1 MAAAGEQVYS
11 GPVTGAL
18 SDASPSPA
26 VVGPMQAAKHDDPAK
41 KQASTMA
48 RLAEKSRGKG
58 LSRKEQAKYDD
69 LIAQSMT
76 DPKMMQAIY
85 LKQAEKQKK
94 EMERYGTFQRKTWV
108 RAKTY
113 SSQDRY
119 QHLLE
124 DIGRKANAGTQEQQE
139 LYQNAKHVAMKGYV
153 PKEGEDPNRS
163 VAGLEQNADYMD
175 TSRRWEEG
183 AWRKYVG
190 HQIQREKEDI
200 DQGWVHVSE
209 EDKDVP
215 RAFRNKDKAYEFLGV
230 GNGGE
235 YDEWSS
241 HLRPEEENSL
251 FNYTKQAGPG
261 SFRQINTPLR
271 NNEPLPPERMQQVAS
286 MDSGISKSNL
296 NQPMIVH
303 RGSDAKLLGGQTDP
317 EKIMK
322 MLGGQ
327 TVRDN
332 GFLST
337 SVMKGASFKGDI
349 HYRITVPSGKGRGSF
364 VAPLSKY
371 KKEHEYL
378 IKRGS
383 PLIVRDA
390 YKKNGQTIVDLEV
403 SEEDDEP

>member
-1 MAAAGEQVYS
+1 
-11 GPVTGAL
+11 
-18 SDASPSPA
+18 
-26 VVGPMQAAKHDDPAK
+26 
-41 KQASTMA
+41 
-48 RLAEKSRGKG
+48 
-58 LSRKEQAKYDD
+58 
-69 LIAQSMT
+69 
-76 DPKMMQAIY
+76 
-85 LKQAEKQKK
+85 
-94 EMERYGTFQRKTWV
+94 
-108 RAKTY
+108 
-113 SSQDRY
+113 
-119 QHLLE
+119 
-124 DIGRKANAGTQEQQE
+124 
-139 LYQNAKHVAMKGYV
+139 
-153 PKEGEDPNRS
+153 
-163 VAGLEQNADYMD
+163 
-175 TSRRWEEG
+175 
-183 AWRKYVG
+183 
-190 HQIQREKEDI
+190 
-200 DQGWVHVSE
+200 
-209 EDKDVP
+209 
-215 RAFRNKDKAYEFLGV
+215 
-230 GNGGE
+230 
-235 YDEWSS
+235 
-241 HLRPEEENSL
+241 
-251 FNYTKQAGPG
+251 
-261 SFRQINTPLR
+261 
-271 NNEPLPPERMQQVAS
+271 